1 MCSVVGCDSCRR
13 SAQRFKLPEDP
24 ERRLEWIQFIAEVNK
39 QRFKESS
46 WTDITVCS
54 EHFKDDCFENL
65 TPKHS
70 DTTVKVQ
77 PTLKPSAVP
86 SLCPQSDEPEP
97 SLESPERAEP
107 QLDRDAQGSPI
118 PSSISYSTDTSDAFI
133 SVHGQIQ
140 PENADGDLIREKAAL
155 LQKKGK
161 YVVNEKRLLQLINC
175 KCPSCGGELHMEKV
189 TNGVLIILNQQCLQ
203 CEYRNQWINQVS
215 APTTE
220 NQHLTEGTKGT
231 PETKQEPQ
239 LDRDAQGS
247 PIPSSISCSTDTS
260 DAFISVHGQIQP
272 ENADGD
278 LIREKAALLQ
288 KKGKYVVNEKRLLQL
303 INCKCPSCGGELHME
318 KVTNGVLIILN
329 QQCLQCEYRNQWINQ
344 VSAPTTENQHLTE
357 GTKGTPE
364 TKQAMATDDTQSS
377 NTGVPEI
384 VAVLG
389 EENDPT
395 DEEES
400 SDLGDMDSDKDW
412 KPAKNVSLAEVPKK
426 ETDDEDEEEEE
437 EEEEEGCDYPPF
449 VSNQSSQLCTE
460 CGKFFSKRWRHTCEH
475 KIKPYPCNFC
485 GKRCVSEVAL
495 NSHSRI
501 HDANYEHRCKY
512 CHLTFKIKVDKHTHE
527 QTHITEGKPYKCT
540 DCSETFATNKERRIH
555 LPYHKGPPQLKCDF
569 CGIEFLWPLTLQRH
583 LAVHT
588 GEKPFKCSVCQRGF
602 NQAGHL
608 KSHMRLHTGERPY
621 KCQHCDKC
629 FNHNVSLKSHVQRY
643 HTINSGCEEKSKKT
657 SKTGDAVGNGNKRGA
672 DSGLDNK
679 EEEEDTEEDGIIF
692 IPNKKRRGTGRP
704 IGRPKRASDNP
715 VKGQCTN
722 TKTGKSRGR
731 KKKRTQCS
739 DENELS
745 DNKSSSD
752 SAEEEE
758 ERRNNTGR
766 SRGRPKK

>member
-1 MCSVVGCDSCRR
+1 MCSVVGCDSWRR

-54 EHFKDDCFENL
+54 EHFKDDCFD
-65 TPKHS
+65 S

-77 PTLKPSAVP
+77 PTLKPGAVP
-86 SLCPQSDEPEP
+86 SLCPQSDETES
-97 SLESPERAEP
+97 SLEPHD

-133 SVHGQIQ
+133 SVHGQMH
-140 PENADGDLIREKAAL
+140 PENTVGDLIGEKAAL

-161 YVVNEKRLLQLINC
+161 YDVNEKRPVQLINC
-175 KCPSCGGELHMEKV
+175 NCPTCGGKLHMEKV
-189 TNGVLIILNQQCLQ
+189 SNGVLIILNQQCLQ
-203 CEYRNQWINQVS
+203 CEYRNQWMSQVS

-220 NQHLTEGTKGT
+220 NEDLTGGT
-231 PETKQEPQ
+231 E
-239 LDRDAQGS
+239 
-247 PIPSSISCSTDTS
+247 
-260 DAFISVHGQIQP
+260 V
-272 ENADGD
+272 
-278 LIREKAALLQ
+278 
-288 KKGKYVVNEKRLLQL
+288 
-303 INCKCPSCGGELHME
+303 
-318 KVTNGVLIILN
+318 
-329 QQCLQCEYRNQWINQ
+329 
-344 VSAPTTENQHLTE
+344 
-357 GTKGTPE
+357 TPE
-364 TKQAMATDDTQSS
+364 TKQAMPTDDTQSS
-377 NTGVPEI
+377 ITGVPEI

-389 EENDPT
+389 GENDPT

-400 SDLGDMDSDKDW
+400 SDPGDMDSDEDW
-412 KPAKNVSLAEVPKK
+412 KPEKNVLLAKVPKK

-437 EEEEEGCDYPPF
+437 QEEGCEYPAF
-449 VSNQSSQLCTE
+449 VPSQSSQLCTE

-512 CHLTFKIKVDKHTHE
+512 CHMTFKIKVDKHTHE
-527 QTHITEGKPYKCT
+527 QTHVTEGKPYKCT

-555 LPYHKGPPQLKCDF
+555 LAGHRGLQQLKCDF

-588 GEKPFKCSVCQRGF
+588 GERPFKCSVCQRGF

-621 KCQHCDKC
+621 KCKHCDKC
-629 FNHNVSLKSHVQRY
+629 FNHNVSLKTHFQRY
-643 HTINSGCEEKSKKT
+643 HTPNSGCEENTKKT
-657 SKTGDAVGNGNKRGA
+657 SNTGDAVGNGNKRGA

-679 EEEEDTEEDGIIF
+679 EDEDDTEEDEIIF

-704 IGRPKRASDNP
+704 IGRPKRSSDNP
-715 VKGQCTN
+715 GIGQCSKTR
-722 TKTGKSRGR
+722 TGKPRGR

-745 DNKSSSD
+745 GSEASSD

-758 ERRNNTGR
+758 ERRRNTGR
-766 SRGRPKK
+766 SRGRPKKLVK